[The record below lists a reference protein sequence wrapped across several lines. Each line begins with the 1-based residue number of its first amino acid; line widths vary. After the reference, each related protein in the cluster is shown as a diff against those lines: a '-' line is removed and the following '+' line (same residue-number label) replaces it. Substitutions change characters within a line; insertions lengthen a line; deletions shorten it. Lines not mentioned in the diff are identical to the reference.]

1 MALTAKSYVRDG
13 KTHISIRE
21 TDPDINIF
29 IDPVID
35 GEFDTL
41 TDTEAVA
48 KGLEWF
54 TSKYIPEYAT
64 QLTNRKVDEL
74 NEIIKQSQTTIVEL
88 ESSLKRSDEQYERVE
103 NLLKLTTATVN
114 NLVMSLMPDDEEE
127 EATEDEPEEETY

>member
-1 MALTAKSYVRDG
+1 MALTANSYVRNG

-35 GEFDTL
+35 GEFDNL
-41 TDTEAVA
+41 TNTEAVA

-54 TSKYIPEYAT
+54 ASKYIPEYAT
-64 QLTNRKVDEL
+64 QLTNRKVEEL
-74 NEIIKQSQTTIVEL
+74 NEVIKQSQLTIDEL

-114 NLVMSLMPDDEEE
+114 NLVMSLMPDEEE
-127 EATEDEPEEETY
+127 EATEDEPETETY

>member
-1 MALTAKSYVRDG
+1 MALTANSYVRDG

-35 GEFDTL
+35 GEFDNL
-41 TDTEAVA
+41 TNTEAVA

-54 TSKYIPEYAT
+54 ASKYIPEYAT
-64 QLTNRKVDEL
+64 QLTNRKVEEL
-74 NEIIKQSQTTIVEL
+74 NEVIKQSQTTIDEL

-114 NLVMSLMPDDEEE
+114 NMVMSLMPDEEE
-127 EATEDEPEEETY
+127 EATEDEPKEETY

>member
-41 TDTEAVA
+41 TNTEAVA

-54 TSKYIPEYAT
+54 VSKYIPEYAT
-64 QLTNRKVDEL
+64 QLTNRKVEEL
-74 NEIIKQSQTTIVEL
+74 NEVIKQSQSTIDEL

-114 NLVMSLMPDDEEE
+114 NLVMSLMPDEEE
-127 EATEDEPEEETY
+127 EATEDEPETETY

>member
-41 TDTEAVA
+41 TNTEAVA

-54 TSKYIPEYAT
+54 VSKYIPEYAT
-64 QLTNRKVDEL
+64 QLNNRKVEEL
-74 NEIIKQSQTTIVEL
+74 NEVIKQSQTTIDEL
-88 ESSLKRSDEQYERVE
+88 ESSMKRSDEQYERVE

-127 EATEDEPEEETY
+127 ATEDEPETEVN